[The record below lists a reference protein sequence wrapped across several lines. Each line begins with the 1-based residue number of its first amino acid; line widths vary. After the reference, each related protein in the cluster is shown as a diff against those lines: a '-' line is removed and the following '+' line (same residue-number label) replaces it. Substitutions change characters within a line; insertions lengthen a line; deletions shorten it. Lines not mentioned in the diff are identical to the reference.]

1 MFKLLDLI
9 KVVGYRSGAYLA
21 ALEFAAGCV
30 SLGCRAVGKNVYMLV
45 ESFQS
50 RTVFAPALLCE
61 GFALEVRITEMFLN
75 QVSYSAISYLSDDM
89 CLFI

>member
-30 SLGCRAVGKNVYMLV
+30 SLGCRAVGKNVYMRMEIFPFKV
-45 ESFQS
+45 CIRSC
-50 RTVFAPALLCE
+50 AD
-61 GFALEVRITEMFLN
+61 VRR
-75 QVSYSAISYLSDDM
+75 VRS
-89 CLFI
+89 